1 MLVVGIMIELRPLDV
16 YFDLNQEEILRNYTC
31 SYKASEP
38 LGEIAFY
45 TDSLPIMSSS
55 VMAMNSS
62 LIDTNSSVISS
73 TNSSIIAV
81 NNSEP
86 KSAALTFHESYS
98 SSNSLSQTIR
108 ITKGTKYVRC
118 KVFDRDTIERG
129 SMASRV
135 HYISNNRLST
145 LKRGFMLGTE
155 FYTMNGLPLREF
167 STEKR
172 SWLHSFVGAGSIR
185 TRRSVYRPLHAMV

>member
-1 MLVVGIMIELRPLDV
+1 MLIVGIMIELRPLDV

-45 TDSLPIMSSS
+45 TDSIPVMSSS
-55 VMAMNSS
+55 VIAMNSS
-62 LIDTNSSVISS
+62 VIDVNSSVIAV
-73 TNSSIIAV
+73 NSS
-81 NNSEP
+81 EP
-86 KSAALTFHESYS
+86 QSAALTAVTFHENYS

-135 HYISNNRLST
+135 HYLSNNRLST

-167 STEKR
+167 STENVLGFTR
-172 SWLHSFVGAGSIR
+172 SWELGVFVPGEMLL
-185 TRRSVYRPLHAMV
+185 VLCMQWF

>member
-1 MLVVGIMIELRPLDV
+1 MIELRPLDV

-45 TDSLPIMSSS
+45 TDSIPVMSSS
-55 VMAMNSS
+55 VIAMNSS
-62 LIDTNSSVISS
+62 VIDVNSSVIAV
-73 TNSSIIAV
+73 NSS
-81 NNSEP
+81 EP
-86 KSAALTFHESYS
+86 QSAALTAVTFHENYS

-135 HYISNNRLST
+135 HYLSNNRLST

-155 FYTMNGLPLREF
+155 FYTMNGLPLLGSDPGFTGVLEI
-167 STEKR
+167 SISQPHYVAE
-172 SWLHSFVGAGSIR
+172 VGAYHRITLPRS
-185 TRRSVYRPLHAMV
+185 TRSKF